1 MSFGSMTEHF
11 RVKAKGGFAFLDS
24 PWSNVVTVAPEQTLT
39 IEAPVLSRS
48 LEGGWSWTPVK
59 RAIGYV
65 LQQSISAS
73 FDNPIEL
80 YDGSG
85 DAARQKSHPLLRSC
99 RLAGL

>member
-1 MSFGSMTEHF
+1 MTEHF

-80 YDGSG
+80 YDGSENAYNEVK
-85 DAARQKSHPLLRSC
+85 AASSACPG
-99 RLAGL
+99 LAGL